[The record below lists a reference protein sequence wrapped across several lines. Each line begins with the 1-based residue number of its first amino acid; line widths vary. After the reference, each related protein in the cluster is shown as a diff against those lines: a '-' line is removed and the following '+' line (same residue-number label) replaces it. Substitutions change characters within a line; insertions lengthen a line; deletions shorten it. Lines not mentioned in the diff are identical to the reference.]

1 MMVELSV
8 ILMTT
13 FKILTLSI
21 FFFHLEARTDLQS
34 NDPLHHSILNEH
46 TGHAEFLTEPSNIHR
61 SWSYYLIPL
70 RSEKCWPMCWYS
82 ILFVKE
88 ITS

>member
-1 MMVELSV
+1 MMIAWSV

-21 FFFHLEARTDLQS
+21 FFHLEASTDLQS

-46 TGHAEFLTEPSNIHR
+46 TGHPEFLTEPSNVQR

-70 RSEKCWPMCWYS
+70 KSEKCWSCAGIQSY
-82 ILFVKE
+82 L
-88 ITS
+88 